1 MSVFTPL
8 ARPELETFLAP
19 YGLGRLLDFQGIAAG
34 SENTNFFISLEQG
47 EYVLTLV
54 ERGPVQEMPFFIEL
68 LDVLHDADLPVPYAL
83 RTTDGQALREL
94 AGKPA
99 LLQPRLAG
107 KHIKQAN
114 AQHCAQVGELLGHLH
129 LATRDRIIERKTDRG
144 LDWMLE
150 EGNTLKSHL
159 GTEAHDLL
167 ETALEEIGR
176 CKAKILAL
184 PRANLHADL
193 FRDNAMFEGTH
204 LTGLIDFYNACSG
217 PMLYDVAI
225 ALNDWCSDDDGL
237 LDGQRARA
245 LLGAY
250 AAVCGVATVHR
261 ERGRAVANPAAG
273 GLRALLAVTID
284 CRRDLCWAG
293 RADSRSDGVPAAPG
307 AAAAG
312 ECAVAVCPLNRQ
324 RDFRASRAPTG
335 LWRARRCE
343 RREHVGARLTREEA
357 GPAYRDSRQPAKSLP
372 SFSSTCS

>member
-47 EYVLTLV
+47 EFVLTLV

-68 LDVLHDADLPVPYAL
+68 LDVLHEADLPVPYAL
-83 RTTDGQALREL
+83 RTTDGIALREL

-99 LLQPRLAG
+99 LLQPRLTG

-114 AQHCAQVGELLGHLH
+114 AQHCVQVGELLGHLH
-129 LATRDRIIERKTDRG
+129 VATKDNMIKRKTDRG
-144 LDWMLE
+144 LDWMQE
-150 EGNTLKSHL
+150 EGAKLLPRLDST
-159 GTEAHDLL
+159 AQDLL
-167 ETALEEIGR
+167 QRALQEIVEQR
-176 CKAKILAL
+176 ARILAL
-184 PRANLHADL
+184 PRANIHADL

-225 ALNDWCSDDDGL
+225 ALNDWCSDAQGV

-250 AAVCGVATVHR
+250 AALRPFTAAEAELWPTILRVACVRFWLSRLIAAETFAGQDVLIHDPMEFQR
-261 ERGRAVANPAAG
+261 YLAQRQQVSVALPF
-273 GLRALLAVTID
+273 AL
-284 CRRDLCWAG
+284 
-293 RADSRSDGVPAAPG
+293 
-307 AAAAG
+307 
-312 ECAVAVCPLNRQ
+312 
-324 RDFRASRAPTG
+324 
-335 LWRARRCE
+335 
-343 RREHVGARLTREEA
+343 
-357 GPAYRDSRQPAKSLP
+357 
-372 SFSSTCS
+372 

>member
-34 SENTNFFISLEQG
+34 SENTNFFISLERG

-114 AQHCAQVGELLGHLH
+114 AQHCVQVGELLGHLH
-129 LATRDRIIERKTDRG
+129 LATRDRILERKTDRG

-150 EGNTLKSHL
+150 EGEKLMSHL
-159 GTEAHDLL
+159 GDEARELL
-167 ETALEEIGR
+167 QPALEEIGR
-176 CKAKILAL
+176 YKAQILAL

-250 AAVCGVATVHR
+250 A
-261 ERGRAVANPAAG
+261 
-273 GLRALLAVTID
+273 GLRPFTAAEAELWPTMLRVACVRFWLSRLIAAESFAGQDVLIHDPMEFQRRLAQRQQISTPLPFAL
-284 CRRDLCWAG
+284 
-293 RADSRSDGVPAAPG
+293 
-307 AAAAG
+307 
-312 ECAVAVCPLNRQ
+312 
-324 RDFRASRAPTG
+324 
-335 LWRARRCE
+335 
-343 RREHVGARLTREEA
+343 
-357 GPAYRDSRQPAKSLP
+357 
-372 SFSSTCS
+372 